1 LRTLFLTFLI
11 SLLLSAVNVFAGDV
25 LVLQSLHVKPFDDA
39 LRGFRNVCKA
49 DTKTVVVSDAG
60 VADMVRLVREER
72 PRLIVAIG
80 ADALKSVK
88 RIREIPVIYLMV
100 LNPEKITGNARNF
113 AGVDMSIPPEKYL
126 SLMEGLH
133 LPNMRVGILYDP
145 EQSGDFL
152 KKIQQTARAKG
163 IEITAREVHKA
174 KDVPEALSGMKGS
187 FNLFWMLP
195 DSTVVTPE
203 SFEFLLLFTQ
213 QNRTPV
219 VTFASKYVDTG
230 ALASLDIDGL
240 DLGKQAGEMANRV
253 LDGERVSDIPRT
265 EARKAV
271 MKVNRKVATKLGIN
285 LAGIE
290 NY

>member
-1 LRTLFLTFLI
+1 LRRLFLTFLI
-11 SLLLSAVNVFAGDV
+11 SLHLSAVSAFASDV

-39 LRGFRNVCKA
+39 LRGFRNVCKG
-49 DTKTVVVSDAG
+49 DTKTVMVEEAAG
-60 VADMVRLVREER
+60 VDMARLVREER
-72 PRLIVAIG
+72 PRLVVAIG

-100 LNPEKITGNARNF
+100 LNPEKITGGAKNF
-113 AGVDMSIPPEKYL
+113 SGVDMNIPPEKYL

-133 LPNMRVGILYDP
+133 LPKMRVGILYDP
-145 EQSGDFL
+145 EQSGDFV
-152 KKIQQTARAKG
+152 KKVQQTARAKG
-163 IEITAREVHKA
+163 IEITAREVRKA
-174 KDVPEALSGMKGS
+174 KDVPEALSAMKGS

-203 SFEFLLLFTQ
+203 TLEYLLLFTQ
-213 QNRTPV
+213 QDRTPV
-219 VTFASKYVDTG
+219 VTFAGKYVDTG
-230 ALASLDIDGL
+230 ALASLDIDGM

-253 LDGERVSDIPRT
+253 LDGARVSDIPRT

-271 MKVNRKVATKLGIN
+271 IKVNRKVAAKLGIN

-290 NY
+290 NF

>member
-11 SLLLSAVNVFAGDV
+11 SLLISAANASAGDV

-100 LNPEKITGNARNF
+100 LNPEKITGNAKNF

-145 EQSGDFL
+145 EQSGDFV

-163 IEITAREVHKA
+163 IEITAKEVHKA
-174 KDVPEALSGMKGS
+174 KDVPVALSGMKGS

-219 VTFASKYVDTG
+219 VTFAGKYVDTG

-253 LDGERVSDIPRT
+253 LDGERVSDIPRA

-271 MKVNRKVATKLGIN
+271 MKVNRKVAAKLGIN